1 MYLKKKVE
9 QFVYLY
15 FNLQPTFTIVN
26 QRKQIFHICLVVA
39 LLLFQLRFDG
49 CTTCTFPAYYIEIN
63 YNDVR
68 KY

>member
-15 FNLQPTFTIVN
+15 FNLRPTFTIVN
-26 QRKQIFHICLVVA
+26 QRKHIFHICLVVA

-49 CTTCTFPAYYIEIN
+49 CTRAHFPRTI
-63 YNDVR
+63 
-68 KY
+68 